1 MSSIENSRDSEGN
14 LRKIRQSVCSQNAY
28 PVQSTLSGCKGTCT
42 ITSRHAPGRRFPI
55 HQGHQAYKPDT
66 PLLVLLLC
74 LMKSVK
80 ELFPYPL
87 SRAAGRPVS
96 GKASAKVHFLS
107 EPAKLFAIFF
117 QKISNF
123 PKWRQNREEANTPIH
138 YYNI

>member
-1 MSSIENSRDSEGN
+1 M
-14 LRKIRQSVCSQNAY
+14 
-28 PVQSTLSGCKGTCT
+28 
-42 ITSRHAPGRRFPI
+42 
-55 HQGHQAYKPDT
+55 PDT

-80 ELFPYPL
+80 ELLLYPL

-117 QKISNF
+117 SKNLKFSEMATKQGGSKHSY
-123 PKWRQNREEANTPIH
+123 TLL
-138 YYNI
+138 